1 MADSF
6 LSPRQE
12 SKGGALARTM
22 MGRNSQT
29 SQVGGVTQQVV
40 VAGFN
45 DEVLGRIDQN
55 LKSILE
61 VLTKD
66 LELQEDSLD
75 DQKDAAVQAKGQSRK
90 DAEDKSF
97 ASPIMGGIKKIGNIA
112 KEVTGVGSVLD
123 RLIQGFG
130 AIIAGWVAGKL
141 PEIIEKLKATWDT
154 VSKAVMD
161 VVNSIV
167 EGIKKAFNFVKDIVV
182 GIIDF
187 FKGGFDFLG
196 KGIKGFVDFIVG
208 VGEKIFEGLKTAWN
222 FVTNLPGMIGGIFKK
237 GWNWITGG
245 DKTEGEYKGEPI
257 KNARGRTIGYKK
269 PEGSAEIQSSEK
281 TYNENF
287 SDKVF
292 DKKSEVDVNL
302 NNSSSSDEVGDM
314 KGQGN
319 KKNPVIQPKV
329 LTGLQKEFY
338 KQEQMNNAVPVTR
351 SGAAI
356 VEPYKTELS
365 QVEPSKVKNN
375 KTVAQQ
381 KPESTPLVI
390 PLATPTTMTTT
401 KSQTTSLS
409 RPRGG
414 GNNSKSI
421 PSKNPKNF
429 YPMFA
434 AIQYN
439 CMADF

>member
-6 LSPRQE
+6 LPRRQE
-12 SKGGALARTM
+12 SKGSALARSM

-29 SQVGGVTQQVV
+29 GQVGGVTQQVM

-45 DEVLGRIDQN
+45 DEVLGSIDRN
-55 LKSILE
+55 LKSILQI
-61 VLTKD
+61 LTKD
-66 LELQEDSLD
+66 LELQEDNLQD
-75 DQKDAAVQAKGQSRK
+75 DKNAALQAKSQERK
-90 DAEDKSF
+90 SAEGKSI
-97 ASPIMGGIKKIGNIA
+97 ASPIMGGIKKIGDVA
-112 KEVTGVGSVLD
+112 KKVTNVKGMLEG
-123 RLIQGFG
+123 IIEGFLSIMMG
-130 AIIAGWVAGKL
+130 FIAGKL
-141 PEIIEKLKATWDT
+141 PEIIEGIKATWDT

-167 EGIKKAFNFVKDIVV
+167 EGIKEAFNFVKDIVV

>member
-6 LSPRQE
+6 LSKKPE
-12 SKGGALARTM
+12 SKGGALARSM

-29 SQVGGVTQQVV
+29 SQVGGITQQVV

-66 LELQEDSLD
+66 LDLQEEKLE
-75 DQKDAAVQAKGQSRK
+75 DQKDAAVQAKSQARK
-90 DAEDKSF
+90 DEEDKSF
-97 ASPIMGGIKKIGNIA
+97 VSPIMGGIKKIGNIA

-130 AIIAGWVAGKL
+130 AIIAGWAAGKL
-141 PEIIEKLKATWDT
+141 PEIIDGLKATWDT

-161 VVNSIV
+161 TINSIV
-167 EGIKKAFNFVKDIVV
+167 DAVMGVFNFIKDIIT

-196 KGIKGFVDFIVG
+196 KGIKDFIDFIIG
-208 VGEKIFEGLKTAWN
+208 IGEKIFEGLKKAWD
-222 FVTNLPGMIGGIFKK
+222 FVTNLPGMIGGVFKK

-314 KGQGN
+314 KGKGN

-329 LTGLQKEFY
+329 LTGKSFT
-338 KQEQMNNAVPVTR
+338 QEQMNNAVPVTR

-390 PLATPTTMTTT
+390 PLATPTVMPTT
-401 KSQTTSLS
+401 KSQTSSLS

-414 GNNSKSI
+414 GNKSKSI

>member
-6 LSPRQE
+6 LSKKPE
-12 SKGGALARTM
+12 SKGGALARSM

-29 SQVGGVTQQVV
+29 SQVGGITQQVV

-66 LELQEDSLD
+66 LDLQEEKLE
-75 DQKDAAVQAKGQSRK
+75 DQKDAAVQAKSQARK
-90 DAEDKSF
+90 DEEDKSF
-97 ASPIMGGIKKIGNIA
+97 VSPIMGGIKKIGNIA

-130 AIIAGWVAGKL
+130 AIIAGWAAGKL
-141 PEIIEKLKATWDT
+141 PEIIDTLKATWDT

-161 VVNSIV
+161 TINSIV
-167 EGIKKAFNFVKDIVV
+167 DAVMGVFNFIKDIIT

-196 KGIKGFVDFIVG
+196 KGIKDFIDFIIG
-208 VGEKIFEGLKTAWN
+208 IGEKIFEGLKKAWD
-222 FVTNLPGMIGGIFKK
+222 FVTNLPGMIGGVFKK

-245 DKTEGEYKGEPI
+245 DKKEEEYKGEPI
-257 KNARGRTIGYKK
+257 KNARGRIIGYKK
-269 PEGSAEIQSSEK
+269 PEDGGAIQNSEK

-292 DKKSEVDVNL
+292 DKNNSESNVNV
-302 NNSSSSDEVGDM
+302 NVNSSSSDTVGDM

-329 LTGLQKEFY
+329 LTGKTFTPEQTNNVVAVSP
-338 KQEQMNNAVPVTR
+338 KQFDMPA
-351 SGAAI
+351 SI
-356 VEPYKTELS
+356 EPSLS
-365 QVEPSKVKNN
+365 QVEPGKVKD
-375 KTVAQQ
+375 KTVVQQ
-381 KPESTPLVI
+381 KPESSPLIV
-390 PLATPTTMTTT
+390 PLAPNPVMPTT
-401 KSQTTSLS
+401 KSKTSMG
-409 RPRGG
+409 RPSGG
-414 GNNSKSI
+414 VNASKSI

>member
-12 SKGGALARTM
+12 SKGGALARSM

-29 SQVGGVTQQVV
+29 SEVGGVTQQVV

-55 LKSILE
+55 LKSILG

-141 PEIIEKLKATWDT
+141 PEIIEGIKATWDT

>member
-6 LSPRQE
+6 LPRRQE
-12 SKGGALARTM
+12 SKGSALARSM

-29 SQVGGVTQQVV
+29 DQVGGVTQQVM

-45 DEVLGRIDQN
+45 DEVLGSIDRN
-55 LKSILE
+55 LKSILQI
-61 VLTKD
+61 LTKD
-66 LELQEDSLD
+66 LELQEDNLQD
-75 DQKDAAVQAKGQSRK
+75 DKNAALQAKSQERK
-90 DAEDKSF
+90 SAEAKSF
-97 ASPIMGGIKKIGNIA
+97 ASPIMGGIKNIGDVA
-112 KEVTGVGSVLD
+112 KKVTNVKGMLD
-123 RLIQGFG
+123 GLIEGFLSIMMG
-130 AIIAGWVAGKL
+130 FIAGKL
-141 PEIIEKLKATWDT
+141 PEIIEGIKATWDT

-167 EGIKKAFNFVKDIVV
+167 EGIKEAFNFVKDIVV

-208 VGEKIFEGLKTAWN
+208 VGEKIFEGLKTAWD
-222 FVTNLPGMIGGIFKK
+222 FVTNLPGMIGGVFKK

-314 KGQGN
+314 KGKGN

-329 LTGLQKEFY
+329 LTGKSFT
-338 KQEQMNNAVPVTR
+338 QEQMNNAVPVTR

-390 PLATPTTMTTT
+390 PLATPTVMPTT
-401 KSQTTSLS
+401 KSQTSSLS

-414 GNNSKSI
+414 GNSSKSI

>member
-6 LSPRQE
+6 LPRRQE
-12 SKGGALARTM
+12 SKGGALARSM

-29 SQVGGVTQQVV
+29 GQVGGVTQQVM

-45 DEVLGRIDQN
+45 DEVLGSIDRN
-55 LKSILE
+55 LKSILQI
-61 VLTKD
+61 LTKD
-66 LELQEDSLD
+66 LELQEDNLQD
-75 DQKDAAVQAKGQSRK
+75 DKNAALQAKSQERK
-90 DAEDKSF
+90 SAEGKSI
-97 ASPIMGGIKKIGNIA
+97 ASPIMGGIKKIGDVA
-112 KEVTGVGSVLD
+112 KKVTNVKGMLEG
-123 RLIQGFG
+123 IIEGFLSILMG
-130 AIIAGWVAGKL
+130 FIAGKL
-141 PEIIEKLKATWDT
+141 PEIIEGIKATWDT

-167 EGIKKAFNFVKDIVV
+167 EGIKEAFNFVKDIVV

-292 DKKSEVDVNL
+292 DKNNSESNVNV
-302 NNSSSSDEVGDM
+302 NVNSSSSDTVGDM

-329 LTGLQKEFY
+329 LTGKSFT
-338 KQEQMNNAVPVTR
+338 QEQMNNAVPSV
-351 SGAAI
+351 SSKPL
-356 VEPYKTELS
+356 VEPYKSELS
-365 QVEPSKVKNN
+365 KVEPGKVKD

-381 KPESTPLVI
+381 KPESSPLIV
-390 PLATPTTMTTT
+390 PLAPNPVMPTT
-401 KSQTTSLS
+401 KSQTSMG
-409 RPRGG
+409 RPSGG
-414 GNNSKSI
+414 DNGAKAI

>member
-6 LSPRQE
+6 LSKKPE
-12 SKGGALARTM
+12 SKGGALARSM

-29 SQVGGVTQQVV
+29 SQVGGITQQVV

-66 LELQEDSLD
+66 LDLQEEKLE
-75 DQKDAAVQAKGQSRK
+75 DQKDAAVQAKSQARK
-90 DAEDKSF
+90 DEEDKSF
-97 ASPIMGGIKKIGNIA
+97 VSPIMGGIKKIGNIA

-130 AIIAGWVAGKL
+130 AIIAGWAAGKL
-141 PEIIEKLKATWDT
+141 PEIIDTLKATWDT

-161 VVNSIV
+161 TINSIV
-167 EGIKKAFNFVKDIVV
+167 DAVMGVFNFIKDIIT

-196 KGIKGFVDFIVG
+196 KGIKDFIDFIIG
-208 VGEKIFEGLKTAWN
+208 IGEKIFEGLKKAWD
-222 FVTNLPGMIGGIFKK
+222 FVTNLPGMIGGVFKK

-245 DKTEGEYKGEPI
+245 DKKEEEYKGEPI
-257 KNARGRTIGYKK
+257 KNARGRIIGYKK
-269 PEGSAEIQSSEK
+269 PEDGGAIQNSEK

-292 DKKSEVDVNL
+292 DKNNSESNVNV
-302 NNSSSSDEVGDM
+302 NVNSSSSDTVGDM

-329 LTGLQKEFY
+329 LTGKSFT
-338 KQEQMNNAVPVTR
+338 QEQMDNAVPNV
-351 SGAAI
+351 SPKGSAI
-356 VEPYKTELS
+356 VEPYMSELS
-365 QVEPSKVKNN
+365 QVEPSKVKD
-375 KTVAQQ
+375 KTVVQQ
-381 KPESTPLVI
+381 KPETTPLIV
-390 PLATPTTMTTT
+390 PLAPSPVMPST
-401 KSQTTSLS
+401 KSQSGVS
-409 RPRGG
+409 RPSGG
-414 GNNSKSI
+414 DNASKSI

>member
-6 LSPRQE
+6 LPKRQE

-161 VVNSIV
+161 VVNSVI
-167 EGIKKAFNFVKDIVV
+167 EGIKGVFNFIKDIVT
-182 GIIDF
+182 GIIDW
-187 FKGGFDFLG
+187 FKGCFDFLG
-196 KGIKGFVDFIVG
+196 KGIKGFIDFIIG
-208 VGEKIFEGLKTAWN
+208 IGEKIFEGLKKAWD
-222 FVTNLPGMIGGIFKK
+222 FVTNLPGMIGGVFKK
-237 GWNWITGG
+237 GWNWITGN
-245 DKTEGEYKGEPI
+245 DKEPEEYKGEPI
-257 KNARGRTIGYKK
+257 KDSRGKIKGYKK

-292 DKKSEVDVNL
+292 DKNNSESNVNV
-302 NNSSSSDEVGDM
+302 NVNSSSSDTVGDM

-329 LTGLQKEFY
+329 LTGKSFT
-338 KQEQMNNAVPVTR
+338 QEQMNNAVPSV
-351 SGAAI
+351 SSKPL
-356 VEPYKTELS
+356 VEPYKSELS
-365 QVEPSKVKNN
+365 KVEPGKVKD

-381 KPESTPLVI
+381 KPESSPLIV
-390 PLATPTTMTTT
+390 PLAPNPVMPTT
-401 KSQTTSLS
+401 KSQTSMG
-409 RPRGG
+409 RPSGG
-414 GNNSKSI
+414 DNGAKAI

>member
-6 LSPRQE
+6 LPRRQE
-12 SKGGALARTM
+12 SKGGALARSM

-29 SQVGGVTQQVV
+29 SEVGGVTQQVV

-154 VSKAVMD
+154 VSKAEMD
-161 VVNSIV
+161 VVNSVI
-167 EGIKKAFNFVKDIVV
+167 EGIKGVFNFIKDIVT
-182 GIIDF
+182 GIIDW

-196 KGIKGFVDFIVG
+196 KGIKGFIDFIIG
-208 VGEKIFEGLKTAWN
+208 IGEKIFEGLKKAWD
-222 FVTNLPGMIGGIFKK
+222 FVTNLPGMIGGVFKK
-237 GWNWITGG
+237 GWNWITGN
-245 DKTEGEYKGEPI
+245 DKEPEEYKGEPI
-257 KNARGRTIGYKK
+257 KDSRGKIKGYKK

-329 LTGLQKEFY
+329 LTGLQKQFY
-338 KQEQMNNAVPVTR
+338 EQEQMNNAVPVTR

>member
-6 LSPRQE
+6 LPKRQE

-75 DQKDAAVQAKGQSRK
+75 DQKDAAVQAKSQSRK
-90 DAEDKSF
+90 NAEEKSF

-141 PEIIEKLKATWDT
+141 PEIIETLKATWDT
-154 VSKAVMD
+154 VSKAVMN
-161 VVNSIV
+161 VVNSVI
-167 EGIKKAFNFVKDIVV
+167 EGIKGVFNFIKNIVT
-182 GIIDF
+182 GIIDW

-196 KGIKGFVDFIVG
+196 KGIKGFIDFIIG
-208 VGEKIFEGLKTAWN
+208 IGEKIFEGLKKAWD
-222 FVTNLPGMIGGIFKK
+222 FVTNLPGAIGGVFKK

-245 DKTEGEYKGEPI
+245 DKNGEIKSVNTGRKVEKSLPKGYAGPGVGDGG
-257 KNARGRTIGYKK
+257 A
-269 PEGSAEIQSSEK
+269 IQNSEK

-292 DKKSEVDVNL
+292 DKKSDVNV
-302 NNSSSSDEVGDM
+302 NVNSSSSDTVGDM

-329 LTGLQKEFY
+329 LTGKSFTQG
-338 KQEQMNNAVPVTR
+338 QMNNAVPNV
-351 SGAAI
+351 SPKEFDI
-356 VEPYKTELS
+356 PSSIQPSLS
-365 QVEPSKVKNN
+365 QVEPGKVKD

-381 KPESTPLVI
+381 KPESSPLIV
-390 PLATPTTMTTT
+390 PLAPNPVMPTT
-401 KSQTTSLS
+401 KSQTSVG
-409 RPRGG
+409 RPSGG
-414 GNNSKSI
+414 DNGAKAI

>member
-6 LSPRQE
+6 LPRRQE
-12 SKGGALARTM
+12 SKGGALARSM

-29 SQVGGVTQQVV
+29 GQVGGVTQQVM

-45 DEVLGRIDQN
+45 DEVLGSIDRN
-55 LKSILE
+55 LKSILQI
-61 VLTKD
+61 LTKD
-66 LELQEDSLD
+66 LELQEDNLQD
-75 DQKDAAVQAKGQSRK
+75 DKNAALQAKSQERK
-90 DAEDKSF
+90 SAEGKSI
-97 ASPIMGGIKKIGNIA
+97 ASPIMGGIKKIGDVA
-112 KEVTGVGSVLD
+112 KKVTNVKGMLEG
-123 RLIQGFG
+123 IIEGFLSIMMG
-130 AIIAGWVAGKL
+130 FIAGKL
-141 PEIIEKLKATWDT
+141 PEIIEGIKATWDT

-167 EGIKKAFNFVKDIVV
+167 EGIKEAFNFVKDIVV

-196 KGIKGFVDFIVG
+196 KGIKGFIDFIIG
-208 VGEKIFEGLKTAWN
+208 IGEKIFEGLKKAWD
-222 FVTNLPGMIGGIFKK
+222 FVTNLPGMIGGVFKK
-237 GWNWITGG
+237 GWNWITGN
-245 DKTEGEYKGEPI
+245 DKEPEEYKGEPI
-257 KNARGRTIGYKK
+257 KDSRGKIKGYKK

-292 DKKSEVDVNL
+292 DKNNSESNVNV
-302 NNSSSSDEVGDM
+302 NVNSSSSDTVGDM

-329 LTGLQKEFY
+329 LTGKSFT
-338 KQEQMNNAVPVTR
+338 QEQMNNAVPSV
-351 SGAAI
+351 SSKPL
-356 VEPYKTELS
+356 VEPYKSELS
-365 QVEPSKVKNN
+365 KVEPGKVKD

-381 KPESTPLVI
+381 KPESSPLIV
-390 PLATPTTMTTT
+390 PLAPNPVMPTT
-401 KSQTTSLS
+401 KSQTSMG
-409 RPRGG
+409 RPSGG
-414 GNNSKSI
+414 DNGAKAI

>member
-6 LSPRQE
+6 LPRRQE
-12 SKGGALARTM
+12 SKGGALARSM

-29 SQVGGVTQQVV
+29 GQVGGVTQQVM

-45 DEVLGRIDQN
+45 DEVLGSIDRN
-55 LKSILE
+55 LKSILQI
-61 VLTKD
+61 LTKD
-66 LELQEDSLD
+66 LELQEDNLQD
-75 DQKDAAVQAKGQSRK
+75 DKNAALQAKSQERK
-90 DAEDKSF
+90 SAEGKSI
-97 ASPIMGGIKKIGNIA
+97 ASPIMGGIKKIGDVA
-112 KEVTGVGSVLD
+112 KKVTNVKGMLD
-123 RLIQGFG
+123 GLIEGFLSILMG
-130 AIIAGWVAGKL
+130 FIAGKL
-141 PEIIEKLKATWDT
+141 PEIIEGIKATWDT

-167 EGIKKAFNFVKDIVV
+167 EGIKEAFNFVKDIVV

-329 LTGLQKEFY
+329 LTGKSFT
-338 KQEQMNNAVPVTR
+338 QEQMNNAVPSV
-351 SGAAI
+351 SSKPL
-356 VEPYKTELS
+356 VEPYKSELS
-365 QVEPSKVKNN
+365 KVEPGKVKD

-381 KPESTPLVI
+381 KPESSPLIV
-390 PLATPTTMTTT
+390 PLAPNPVMPTT
-401 KSQTTSLS
+401 KSQTSMG
-409 RPRGG
+409 RPSGG
-414 GNNSKSI
+414 DNGAKAI

>member
-6 LSPRQE
+6 LPRRQE
-12 SKGGALARTM
+12 SKGGALARSM

-97 ASPIMGGIKKIGNIA
+97 ASPIMGGNKKIGNIA
-112 KEVTGVGSVLD
+112 KEVPGVGSVLD
-123 RLIQGFG
+123 RLIGAFLAIFG
-130 AIIAGWVAGKL
+130 GWLAGKL
-141 PEIIEKLKATWDT
+141 PEIIEGIKATWDT

-161 VVNSIV
+161 VVNSVI
-167 EGIKKAFNFVKDIVV
+167 EGIKGVFNFIKDIVT
-182 GIIDF
+182 GIIDW

-196 KGIKGFVDFIVG
+196 KGIKGFIDFIIG
-208 VGEKIFEGLKTAWN
+208 IGEKIFEGLKKAWD
-222 FVTNLPGMIGGIFKK
+222 FVTNLPGMIGGVFKK
-237 GWNWITGG
+237 GWNWITGN
-245 DKTEGEYKGEPI
+245 DKEPEEYKGEPI
-257 KNARGRTIGYKK
+257 KDSRGKIKGYKK